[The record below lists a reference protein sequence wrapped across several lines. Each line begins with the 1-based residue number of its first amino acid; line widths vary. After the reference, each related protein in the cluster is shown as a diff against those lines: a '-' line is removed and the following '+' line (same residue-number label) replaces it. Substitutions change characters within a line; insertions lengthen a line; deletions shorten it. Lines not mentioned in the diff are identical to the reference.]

1 MKCINV
7 FEKAIN
13 PRHSLVYV
21 LLLMIAVAMFAPMGV
36 QAQSTRTID
45 VTITTK
51 DINDAQKVT
60 NYLCHLAPTRSS
72 NGSQRAAAPAC
83 DVHSSALPT
92 LAPTGGA
99 SSPPFFHPADMTYNG
114 GPVVQS
120 AQFTNFYL
128 NSTCTPKQT
137 CWGNP
142 EGFMPDYFASE
153 FIHIDNFCVHRLQT
167 TKSNAR
173 GRI

>member
-83 DVHSSALPT
+83 DVHSSAQAERSWIVVREYWVSARLTSDDRGSSGRPT
-92 LAPTGGA
+92 
-99 SSPPFFHPADMTYNG
+99 D
-114 GPVVQS
+114 
-120 AQFTNFYL
+120 
-128 NSTCTPKQT
+128 
-137 CWGNP
+137 
-142 EGFMPDYFASE
+142 
-153 FIHIDNFCVHRLQT
+153 
-167 TKSNAR
+167 
-173 GRI
+173 